1 MPPTRQHRC
10 SIVELSSHR
19 AAGSVHLHFPPTIV
33 SFDTQHRPRSFPP
46 SVPSRGCVWRAM
58 PGGCRCFGCIVHT
71 SAKGMVKDRTGR
83 WRGCPVGNTRAVGL
97 PLGLKWPPRC
107 AMSVLWVLLGGRSAS
122 PAFGNPEQHPGTAR
136 GRLGA
141 GFAFLLDLISSCRR
155 PKPGGGAPRPPKFP
169 SGAPWVMCWL
179 WMSLM
184 AAPHPPAKC
193 QSAQV
198 CGKVVCYRKH
208 AQKST
213 KHSPNGAL
221 CGKWPLLVLPHSK
234 QPQGDHMGHST
245 GVVSHFVLYLTYLS
259 LPPSTQRGPAFSL
272 QT

>member
-1 MPPTRQHRC
+1 MPRG
-10 SIVELSSHR
+10 LSDSNCH
-19 AAGSVHLHFPPTIV
+19 
-33 SFDTQHRPRSFPP
+33 
-46 SVPSRGCVWRAM
+46 
-58 PGGCRCFGCIVHT
+58 
-71 SAKGMVKDRTGR
+71 
-83 WRGCPVGNTRAVGL
+83 
-97 PLGLKWPPRC
+97 PRC
-107 AMSVLWVLLGGRSAS
+107 A
-122 PAFGNPEQHPGTAR
+122 
-136 GRLGA
+136 LGA
-141 GFAFLLDLISSCRR
+141 AGRVTTRAECFPGVWQPRTTPGDSAGAPRGWLRIFAQILLISRCRR
-155 PKPGGGAPRPPKFP
+155 PKPGGGAPRPAKFP

-234 QPQGDHMGHST
+234 QPQGDHMGHSA

-259 LPPSTQRGPAFSL
+259 LPPSRISP
-272 QT
+272 